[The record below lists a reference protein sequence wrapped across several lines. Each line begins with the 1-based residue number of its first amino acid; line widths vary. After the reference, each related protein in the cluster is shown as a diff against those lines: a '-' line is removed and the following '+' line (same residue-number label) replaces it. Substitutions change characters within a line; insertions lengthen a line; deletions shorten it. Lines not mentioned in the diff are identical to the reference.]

1 MTAGKMTAGGMMDR
15 DDLFAGARILVVDDE
30 AIQRALTRDSL
41 EEAAFAVDEATNGDD
56 AIRLAKTLR
65 PDLMLLDVVMPGLN
79 GFEVCRRLR
88 ADPETARLPIV
99 IVTGRE
105 QSKDIGEGMA
115 AGASDFLTKPLVWNL
130 LPNRVR
136 YVLRTSRL
144 EAELRRSRDI
154 AERALV
160 AKSAQFAAM
169 SHELRTPLNAI
180 IGFSGLMERGDLG
193 PLGAPEYRQ
202 FAADIH
208 ASGKQLLDAINA
220 LLEINRVE
228 AGTVQISARRRR
240 LNAIVAEA
248 IAKARRTCEDPNGV
262 TFKTITAADDYEVE
276 VDPERFADSLAHV
289 IANAIKFNKAGG
301 GVSIETNR
309 RPDGGLAIH
318 VVDTGIGIAAK
329 DIERAMEPF
338 EQADNCLSR
347 NFAGL
352 GLPLARS
359 LVRLHGGELTLE
371 STLDVGS
378 TVVVTLP
385 RERLTRYPDA

>member
-1 MTAGKMTAGGMMDR
+1 
-15 DDLFAGARILVVDDE
+15 
-30 AIQRALTRDSL
+30 
-41 EEAAFAVDEATNGDD
+41 
-56 AIRLAKTLR
+56 
-65 PDLMLLDVVMPGLN
+65 
-79 GFEVCRRLR
+79 
-88 ADPETARLPIV
+88 
-99 IVTGRE
+99 
-105 QSKDIGEGMA
+105 
-115 AGASDFLTKPLVWNL
+115 
-130 LPNRVR
+130 
-136 YVLRTSRL
+136 
-144 EAELRRSRDI
+144 
-154 AERALV
+154 
-160 AKSAQFAAM
+160 
-169 SHELRTPLNAI
+169 
-180 IGFSGLMERGDLG
+180 DLG

-289 IANAIKFNKAGG
+289 IANANAIKFNKAGG

-329 DIERAMEPF
+329 DIERVMEPF

-347 NFAGL
+347 NFAGLGL

-385 RERLTRYPDA
+385 RERLTRFPDA